1 MPPVNKLKYAV
12 IALAV
17 ASLAALDSG
26 CAARQGDKTIQV
38 AELSLQ
44 TIKAC
49 DLGYPPGPPPLFFES
64 EMGCLGVS
72 MCSEEARVAVAQWIV
87 DLAQWSIEAQECVS
101 LVRQT
106 VNATR
111 ALDDK

>member
-1 MPPVNKLKYAV
+1 MNTKIKYAC

-26 CAARQGDKTIQV
+26 CAGKQTKVVQV

-49 DLGYPPGPPPLFFES
+49 DLGYPPGPPPLFWES
-64 EMGCLGVS
+64 DAGCLGAS
-72 MCSEEARVAVAQWIV
+72 MCSEAARVAVAQWIV